1 MIITS
6 IVYSNLVCSVRN

>member
-6 IVYSNLVCSVRN
+6 IVYSRKWRTRK